1 MEGLNS
7 NLNLN
12 ADASP
17 RVMPGIGEW
26 GPDDVPTTRRKR
38 RMRWWVSIALVVSL
52 AAVTGFG
59 AWVWLQLR

>member
-17 RVMPGIGEW
+17 RVVPGIGEW
-26 GPDDVPTTRRKR
+26 GPDGVPTTRRKR

-52 AAVTGFG
+52 AAVVGLG